1 MFLSKFTIAVPTCD
15 QKALTVAKVLVQE
28 WFEKFGPPQR
38 IHSDQGRDFEAK
50 VIKHLCSLYNI
61 KRSRST
67 PYHPI
72 GNGQCKRFNR
82 TMHDLLRTLPKQKP
96 KWPAFLGDL
105 VFSYNTTP
113 HSSTGYSP
121 FYIMYGRD
129 AKLRWDLIIE
139 EGDPQEPID
148 DVHEWIQIHQR
159 KLQTAYKIVKR
170 RLEHSAQQRKAFYDR
185 KAKEAHIMVGARYKI
200 ISKKNNIYQIEP
212 SDGFGQIKWVN
223 GENIRVCA
231 KSRNVHIPLKHQV
244 HTLNKREQQKPKD
257 SPDKSSS
264 SSEEM
269 VVIDEIPK
277 QDEDT
282 ESELD
287 ADENSTDHTEEVHLD
302 SAESE
307 SEAKESSSIPSE
319 PEIESSFS
327 TPIRKTSR
335 ATAGKHSNPFR

>member
-1 MFLSKFTIAVPTCD
+1 M
-15 QKALTVAKVLVQE
+15 
-28 WFEKFGPPQR
+28 
-38 IHSDQGRDFEAK
+38 
-50 VIKHLCSLYNI
+50 
-61 KRSRST
+61 
-67 PYHPI
+67 
-72 GNGQCKRFNR
+72 
-82 TMHDLLRTLPKQKP
+82 
-96 KWPAFLGDL
+96 
-105 VFSYNTTP
+105 FSYNTTP

-139 EGDPQEPID
+139 ERDPQEPID
-148 DVHEWIQIHQR
+148 DVHEWIQAHQR

-170 RLEHSAQQRKAFYDR
+170 RLEHSAQQRKSFYDR

-223 GENIRVCA
+223 SENIRVCA

-257 SPDKSSS
+257 SPDTCKSSS

-287 ADENSTDHTEEVHLD
+287 ADEYSTDHTEEVHLD

-307 SEAKESSSIPSE
+307 SEAKESSSINSE
-319 PEIESSFS
+319 PEIESLFS